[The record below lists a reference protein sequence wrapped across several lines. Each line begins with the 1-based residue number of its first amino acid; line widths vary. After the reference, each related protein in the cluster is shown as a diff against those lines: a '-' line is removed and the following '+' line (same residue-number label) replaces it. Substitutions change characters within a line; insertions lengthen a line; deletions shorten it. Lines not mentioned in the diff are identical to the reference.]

1 MTQDA
6 IAIVGIGCRFPG
18 AKNPQAFW
26 QLLRKGGDAIT
37 EVPKSRWDVDQY
49 YDPNPSKE
57 GKANTRWGGFLED
70 IESFD
75 PLFFGIAPKE
85 AMTMDPQ
92 QRLLLEVAWEALEDG
107 GQIPAK
113 LAGSQTGVF
122 IGIGTHDY
130 SILMWQN
137 PVSEPYAT
145 TGTGNC
151 IAANRLSY
159 IFDFKGPSLAV
170 DTACSSSLV
179 AIHLACQSIWNGES
193 TMALAGGV
201 NVLLLPTIVV
211 GFAKGGFM
219 SADGKCKSFD
229 ADANGYVRSEGA
241 GIVVLKPLSQAQ
253 SDRDRIYA
261 IIKGSAVN
269 QDGFSNG
276 IAAPNPDAQEAVLR
290 KAYRRAGVA
299 PNQVQYLEAHGT
311 GTKLG
316 DPVEMEALG
325 RVLSE
330 NRSFE
335 DYCAI
340 GSVKTNIGH
349 TETAAGVAG
358 LIKVALSL
366 YHREIPPSLHFKQPN
381 PAIDFANL
389 PFQVQTKLTPWR
401 EEKEMIAGVNSFG
414 FGGTN
419 AHVVLSNAEGRG
431 QVQRGKEEKK
441 YFFNLFTI
449 SAKSERA
456 LKDLVVNYL
465 EFLDCNPDIS
475 LTDLCFTANAR
486 RTHFNYRFAIVTE
499 SIPEL
504 QLQLN
509 NFVSNQETTG
519 LFSGQKKI
527 DINYQN
533 PIAFLFTGQGSQYV
547 GMGQELYETQPIFRD
562 SLNHCAEILQAYLD
576 RPLLEIIY
584 PDNAVE
590 TFHRTSLQDVNQTQY
605 TQPALFAIEYSLA
618 QLWMSWGIKPTVVM
632 GHSIGEYVAA
642 CLAGVF
648 SLEDALKLV
657 AVRGKLMQSL
667 PQNGTMA
674 SVLASEAKVIKAI
687 QDYQNEIAIAA
698 INGYQS
704 IVISG
709 KSNAIAKI
717 INQLEAEGI
726 KTKPLNVSHA
736 FHSPLM
742 QPMLVEFEQV
752 AREIKYSNP
761 QINLISNVT
770 GKLITEAITTPEYW
784 CQHILQPVRF
794 VNSIETLFN
803 FGCEIAIECGAKPIL
818 LGMTSAI
825 LEKSNNNSF
834 LNLLP
839 SLRPPQSDYQQI
851 LQSLG
856 QLYTQEIKI
865 NWSSL
870 YQANFHQIVSLPT
883 YPFQR
888 KRYWWEGIK
897 LPVEQISF
905 AAGKQ
910 LKSSQLHPLLEQK
923 IYLASSEEIV
933 FQVELSPDNPFYLK
947 DHCLGNTVIFPATGY
962 LEMALAAGANL
973 YQINSN
979 ILIKNF
985 LIEQALVLS
994 FDENKIVQIVLKPQ
1008 SDSEYTWQIFSL
1020 NESQAKFTSH
1030 ATGKIKLVTQT
1041 KKHFYKNIKQLQQN
1055 CLDNL
1060 LSIKDYYQQL
1070 QQQGLNYGKNFQAL
1084 QEIWQSED
1092 KVFGKIQLPDDLI
1105 SEANQYQLHPVLF
1118 DACFQLLGTAI
1129 KQQKTGSYLP
1139 VGIENLYFYCQPNHC
1154 IWCQVEIKPSNNSQ
1168 SVQADLVLLNSN
1180 GLILAKV
1187 QGLLLQYVNQQS
1199 LTKLTQTKI
1208 NKLNLS
1214 EHLYQLVWFP
1224 NSNHNIAQKS
1234 KDTEERKERFISLE
1248 ATEYQ
1253 VCVDHW
1259 LIFADRYGVGEKLAE
1274 ELEKSD
1280 RSCLLVFPKAL
1291 EDCVEDTNF
1300 RYSLDR
1306 NSREDWQKLLK
1317 DYVQTNIGIV
1327 FLWSLDETEDF
1338 VTTQQQG
1345 CGSVL
1350 YLIQSL
1356 LENKSLQVAK
1366 LLLVTQE
1373 TQAVTANQ
1381 ASLQVQHSSLWGL
1394 GRVINTE
1401 HPQLNCT
1408 LLDLDGF
1415 DPVTCVLSELNSI
1428 QQEHQ
1433 VAYRQGNRYV
1443 ARLDRYKLLTKT
1455 NQESFRLQISDYGM
1469 LDRLAIVCDR
1479 VNSPKPGEVTI
1490 EVCAAGVNFRD
1501 VLNALGMLQEYLTSM
1516 GFTNASDIPFGGEC
1530 AGRIVAVGEGVTE
1543 FQIGDE
1549 VIAAQAIGSIASH
1562 VVVNAN
1568 FVIAKPTQL
1577 SFTEAATI
1585 PTTFLTAYYGLH
1597 KLAQIKA
1604 GDSILIHAAAGGVGL
1619 AAIQIAQQASA
1630 EVYATASLSKWDF
1643 LKSIGIKYVMNSRSL
1658 DFAEEI
1664 KQLSAGKGI
1673 DIVLNSL
1680 NGEYISKNLDILASG
1695 GKFVEIGK
1703 LGIWDESQIKAKR
1716 NDVAY
1721 YLFDLLEVSQQNPSL
1736 IKQMLGELMQQFRLG
1751 KLKPLHHQVFPIT
1764 EAESAFRH
1772 MAAAKHIGKVVIDCK
1787 GGLQTALTQINDQ
1800 GSYLIT
1806 GGLGALGLQVARWLV
1821 DKGARNLIL
1830 VGRSK
1835 PNSEAKVIIQQLEET
1850 GAQIEV
1856 IQADIANLEA
1866 VNRIVR
1872 ANSSSPLLKGIIHAA
1887 GIIDDGLL
1895 QQLSWE
1901 RFAKVISPKIMGA
1914 WNLHLATQNLPLD
1927 FFVCFS
1933 SITSILGT
1941 FGQGNYAAA
1950 NSFMDALMHYRRSF
1964 GLPGLSINWGLWDDL
1979 GMAASLNAEV
1989 KARFSDEGLETIEL
2003 NSGLELLEQLL
2014 LQNHSQLAVFPVDWS
2029 KFLSAKPENTFF
2041 QLFKPKSEVKNQ
2053 PISNLNPIF
2062 SNISAF
2068 QQHIQTQ
2075 VAKVLGFS
2083 DRKSVDVQEN
2093 FADLGMDSLMA
2104 VELKNQ
2110 LQTSLKI
2117 DIPLTITFDYPTVE
2131 ALANYL
2137 FEKIAGE
2144 DNSYQLSVT
2153 SYQLPLIETEEK
2165 TSPWFNTEVVD
2176 HNRIETKEK
2185 LEPIDKIEIKPEF
2198 CDFKFLPQYLTLKQ
2212 DLNRVEAMGNPFFTI
2227 HDGIAKDTTQI
2238 QGKELIN
2245 YSSYNYVGMSGDPI
2259 VTQAA
2264 QNAIAQYGTS
2274 VSASRLVSGERA
2286 IHGELEREIADF
2298 IGTEDCIA
2306 YIGGHATNVTTIG
2319 HLFSDRDLIVCD
2331 SLSHNSIQEGCKL
2344 SGATKIEF
2352 PHNNYQKL
2360 AEILAQHRYSYEKVL
2375 IAIEGVYS
2383 TDGDLAPLPEIIEI
2397 KKRYQTFL
2405 LVDEA
2410 HSIGVLGSTG
2420 RGISEHFKI
2429 NPADVDLWMGT
2440 LSKSFASCGGYI
2452 AGCRELIEYLK
2463 YTSPGFVFSVGMSPA
2478 NTTAALKALKL
2489 LKIQPERVIRLQARS
2504 RFFLEL
2510 AKSKGLNT
2518 GASKDSPIIP
2528 IIIGEPY
2535 KAVQLSQQLSQ
2546 QGINVQPMVYPSV
2559 PYDAAR
2565 LRFFMTCLHSE
2576 AQIEF
2581 SLNSLVRILKNNF
2594 K

>member
-18 AKNPQAFW
+18 AENPQAFW
-26 QLLRKGGDAIT
+26 QLLREGRDAIT
-37 EVPKSRWDVDQY
+37 EVPKSRWDVDKY
-49 YDPNPSKE
+49 YDPDPTKQ

-107 GQIPAK
+107 GQIPAE

-151 IAANRLSY
+151 IAANRISY
-159 IFDFKGPSLAV
+159 LFDLKGPSLAV

-179 AIHLACQSIWNGES
+179 AIHLACQSIWSGES

-219 SADGKCKSFD
+219 SADGRCKSFD

-290 KAYRRAGVA
+290 EAYRQAGVE
-299 PNQVQYLEAHGT
+299 PHQVQYIEAHGT

-325 RVLSE
+325 RVLAE

-366 YHREIPPSLHFKQPN
+366 YHREIPPSLHFTRPN

-419 AHVVLSNAEGRG
+419 AHVVLVNAEGQEDGAFKDSNRIR
-431 QVQRGKEEKK
+431 VTAPPEDRRQRYRKENKNS
-441 YFFNLFTI
+441 FNLFTI
-449 SAKSERA
+449 SAKSEQA
-456 LKDLVVNYL
+456 LKDLAANYF
-465 EFLDCNPDIS
+465 EFLNCNPNVS
-475 LTDLCFTANAR
+475 LANICFTANTK
-486 RTHFNYRFAIVTE
+486 RTHFNHRLAIVTE
-499 SIPEL
+499 SVQQL

-509 NFVSNQETTG
+509 NFISNQETTG
-519 LFSGQKKI
+519 LISGQIKTDKT
-527 DINYQN
+527 NKNQ
-533 PIAFLFTGQGSQYV
+533 IAFLFTGQGSQYV
-547 GMGQELYETQPIFRD
+547 GMGKELYETQPIFRD
-562 SLNHCAEILQAYLD
+562 KLNHCAEILQPYLD
-576 RPLLEIIY
+576 RYLLEIIY
-584 PDNAVE
+584 PDNVEAVRE
-590 TFHRTSLQDVNQTQY
+590 LSLRDLNQTQY

-618 QLWMSWGIKPTVVM
+618 QLWMSWGIKPTIVM

-642 CLAGVF
+642 CIAGVF

-657 AVRGKLMQSL
+657 ATRGKLMQSL
-667 PQNGTMA
+667 PQNGSMV
-674 SVLASEAKVIKAI
+674 SVVASESKVTKAI
-687 QDYQNEIAIAA
+687 KDYPDEIAIAA

-709 KSNAIAKI
+709 KNNAIAKI
-717 INQLEAEGI
+717 TNQLEAEGI

-742 QPMLVEFEQV
+742 QPMLTQFERV
-752 AREIKYSNP
+752 AKEIKYHIP
-761 QINLISNVT
+761 QINLVSNVT
-770 GKLITEAITTPEYW
+770 GKLINEEITNFKYW
-784 CQHILQPVRF
+784 CQHILEPVQF
-794 VNSIETLFN
+794 VNSVETLIDS
-803 FGCEIAIECGAKPIL
+803 GCDIAIECGSKPIL

-825 LEKSNNNSF
+825 LNNSL
-834 LNLLP
+834 LNLFP
-839 SLRPPQSDYQQI
+839 SLRPPQSDSQQI

-856 QLYTQEIKI
+856 QLYSLGVKI
-865 NWSSL
+865 NWSSFERL
-870 YQANFHQIVSLPT
+870 YPPQIVSLPT

-897 LPVEQISF
+897 LPVDRIGSSQSTN
-905 AAGKQ
+905 
-910 LKSSQLHPLLEQK
+910 LKLSQLHSLLGKK
-923 IYLASSEEIV
+923 IYLASSKEII
-933 FQVELSPDNPFYLK
+933 FQVELNPDNPDYLK
-947 DHCLGNTVIFPATGY
+947 DHCLGDTVIFPATGY
-962 LEMALAAGANL
+962 LEMALVAGANL
-973 YQINSN
+973 CQVKSN
-979 ILIKNF
+979 LLIEDFLIK
-985 LIEQALVLS
+985 QPLVLS
-994 FDENKIVQIVLKPQ
+994 SEENKIVQIIVTPEL
-1008 SDSEYTWQIFSL
+1008 DSEYSWQIFSL
-1020 NESQAKFTSH
+1020 NEAEAKFTLH
-1030 ATGKIKLVTQT
+1030 AIGKIRLSSQV
-1041 KKHFYKNIKQLQQN
+1041 KNYFQDNLEQLQQD
-1055 CLDNL
+1055 CLYDYS
-1060 LSIKDYYQQL
+1060 SIKDYYQQL
-1070 QQQGLNYGKNFQAL
+1070 QQQGLNYGKKFQAI
-1084 QEIWQSED
+1084 QEIWESKD
-1092 KVFGKIQLPDDLI
+1092 RVLGKINLPNDLI
-1105 SEANQYQLHPVLF
+1105 SETDRYQLHPVLL
-1118 DACFQLLGTAI
+1118 DACFQLLGAAI
-1129 KQQKTGSYLP
+1129 KQDKTGTYLP
-1139 VGIENLYFYCQPNHC
+1139 VGLESLHFYNHPDNC
-1154 IWCQVEIKPSNNSQ
+1154 IWCQVEIRSSNNSQ
-1168 SVQADLVLLNSN
+1168 SLQADLVLLDSS

-1187 QGLLLQYVNQQS
+1187 NGLSLQYVNQQS
-1199 LTKLTQTKI
+1199 WQKLTQTKI

-1214 EHLYQLVWFP
+1214 DHLYQLVWQP
-1224 NSNHNIAQKS
+1224 QYLLINQQQQIN
-1234 KDTEERKERFISLE
+1234 
-1248 ATEYQ
+1248 
-1253 VCVDHW
+1253 HW
-1259 LIFADRYGVGEKLAE
+1259 LIFADRQGIGEKLAE
-1274 ELEKSD
+1274 ELEKNDISY
-1280 RSCLLVFPKAL
+1280 RLIFPTNK
-1291 EDCVEDTNF
+1291 EKINQYSQDYSVEDTYS
-1300 RYSLDR
+1300 RYYLDR
-1306 NSREDWQKLLK
+1306 NCKEDWQHLFK
-1317 DYVQTNIGIV
+1317 DCLQTHNYSNIGIV
-1327 FLWSLDETEDF
+1327 FLWSLDETEDL

-1356 LENKSLQVAK
+1356 LENKSLQIAK

-1373 TQAVTANQ
+1373 TQTVTANQ
-1381 ASLQVQHSSLWGL
+1381 ACLQVQHSSLWGL

-1401 HPQLNCT
+1401 HPHLNCT
-1408 LLDLDGF
+1408 LLDLDAF
-1415 DPVTCVLSELNSI
+1415 DPVACVLSELNSNEK
-1428 QQEHQ
+1428 EHQ
-1433 VAYRQGNRYV
+1433 VAYRQGNRYL

-1455 NQESFRLQISDYGM
+1455 NQKLFRLQISDYGM
-1469 LDRLAIVCDR
+1469 LDRLEVICDR

-1490 EVCAAGVNFRD
+1490 EVDAAGVNFRD

-1516 GFTNASDIPFGGEC
+1516 GFTNASDVPFGGEC
-1530 AGRIVAVGEGVTE
+1530 AGRIIAVGEEVTE

-1562 VVVNAN
+1562 VVVDAN
-1568 FVIAKPTQL
+1568 FVIAKPQHL

-1619 AAIQIAQQASA
+1619 AAVQIAQQASA
-1630 EVYATASLSKWDF
+1630 EVYATASPSKWEF
-1643 LKSIGIKYVMNSRSL
+1643 LKSIGVKYVMNSRSL
-1658 DFAEEI
+1658 DFVEEI
-1664 KQLSAGKGI
+1664 QQLTAGKGV

-1680 NGEYISKNLDILASG
+1680 NGEYIPNNLDILAADG
-1695 GKFVEIGK
+1695 RFVEIGK
-1703 LGIWDESQIKAKR
+1703 LGIWDESQIKAR
-1716 NDVAY
+1716 RDDVAY
-1721 YLFDLLEVSQQNPSL
+1721 YPFDLLEVSQQNPGL
-1736 IKQMLGELMQQFRLG
+1736 IKQMLRELMQQFTSG
-1751 KLKPLHHQVFPIT
+1751 KLKPLPHQVFPIT
-1764 EAESAFRH
+1764 EAEFAFRY
-1772 MAAAKHIGKVVIDCK
+1772 MAAAKHIGKVVIDCRGCSRTTPTK
-1787 GGLQTALTQINDQ
+1787 INDN
-1800 GSYLIT
+1800 GGYLIT

-1821 DKGARNLIL
+1821 NKGAKNLIL

-1835 PNSEAKVIIQQLEET
+1835 PNSAAKAIIKELEKDV
-1850 GAQIEV
+1850 QIKV
-1856 IQADIANLEA
+1856 IQADISNLED
-1866 VNRIVR
+1866 VNRIIEQS
-1872 ANSSSPLLKGIIHAA
+1872 NKIKGIIHAA

-1914 WNLHLATQNLPLD
+1914 WNLHLATQDLPLD

-1950 NSFMDALMHYRRSF
+1950 NSFMDALMHYRRGL
-1964 GLPGLSINWGLWDDL
+1964 GLPALSINWGLWDDL
-1979 GMAASLNAEV
+1979 GMAASLNTEV
-1989 KARFSDEGLETIEL
+1989 KARFSNEGLETIEL
-2003 NSGLELLEQLL
+2003 NPGLELLERLL
-2014 LQNHSQLAVFPVDWS
+2014 TQNLPQIAVFPVEWS
-2029 KFLSAKPENTFF
+2029 KFLSKKPENPFF
-2041 QLFKPKSEVKNQ
+2041 ELFKPKSEVKNQ
-2053 PISNLNPIF
+2053 PASDLSQTF
-2062 SNISAF
+2062 TNISVF
-2068 QQHIQTQ
+2068 QTHIQSQ

-2083 DRKSVDVQEN
+2083 DRKSIDVQEN

-2137 FEKIAGE
+2137 FEQMGGE
-2144 DNSYQLSVT
+2144 EGDEETGRLGDNERVNNIDLNENQNKRELT
-2153 SYQLPLIETEEK
+2153 SNQANK
-2165 TSPWFNTEVVD
+2165 WQ
-2176 HNRIETKEK
+2176 
-2185 LEPIDKIEIKPEF
+2185 IKPEF
-2198 CDFKFLPQYLTLKQ
+2198 CDFRFLPQYLTLKQ
-2212 DLNRVEAMGNPFFTI
+2212 DLNRVKEMGNPFFTI

-2264 QNAIAQYGTS
+2264 QDAIAQYGTS
-2274 VSASRLVSGERA
+2274 VSASRVVSGERS
-2286 IHGELEREIADF
+2286 IHRELEREIADF
-2298 IGTEDCIA
+2298 IGTEDSIV

-2319 HLFSDRDLIVCD
+2319 HLFGNRDLIVCD

-2375 IAIEGVYS
+2375 IVIEGVYS
-2383 TDGDLAPLPEIIEI
+2383 TDGDLAPLPQIIEI

-2440 LSKSFASCGGYI
+2440 LSKSLASCGGYI

-2478 NTTAALKALKL
+2478 NTAAAKTALKL
-2489 LKIQPERVIRLQARS
+2489 LKTEPERVIRLQARS

-2510 AKSKGLNT
+2510 AKSKGFNT
-2518 GASKDSPIIP
+2518 GTSKDSPIIP
-2528 IIIGEPY
+2528 IIVGEPY
-2535 KAVQLSQQLSQ
+2535 KAVQLSQQLFQ

-2565 LRFFMTCLHSE
+2565 LRFFITCLHSE

-2581 SLNSLVRILKNNF
+2581 SLNSLVKILKNN
-2594 K
+2594 